1 MPYKKESDEP
11 LTKEE
16 LTDIIFDT
24 TYTMDLENEENAKS
38 YDCLKL
44 KYIALFEGEEKY
56 AYDDARRVLKIL
68 INMQKIFLML
78 AA

>member
-44 KYIALFEGEEKY
+44 KYIALFEVFSY
-56 AYDDARRVLKIL
+56 SFFQFLYLSIL
-68 INMQKIFLML
+68 PFIPLIYHF
-78 AA
+78 